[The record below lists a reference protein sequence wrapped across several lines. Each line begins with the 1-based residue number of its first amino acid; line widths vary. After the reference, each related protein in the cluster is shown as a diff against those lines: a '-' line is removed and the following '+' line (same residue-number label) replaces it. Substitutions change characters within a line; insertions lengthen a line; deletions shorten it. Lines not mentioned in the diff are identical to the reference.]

1 MDSNAQRSAG
11 SDGRLPARTG
21 RRTIALGVLL
31 AGALGAGVYAVAS
44 AQQPQIPT
52 LQVADETNVKGDGLV
67 KIFSRSDMTHTGSF
81 EVHINVQGIGPA
93 GYPAGTLVIDKL
105 SMNDSALQG
114 TIKATLIEQVTST
127 GRATPTAF
135 LNGRCVAEGLKGG
148 RFWMMITDNTRDPGP
163 KTTPDIVSFLIFD
176 ATGKRVAY
184 GTGPVVK
191 GNILVAP
198 TPN

>member
-1 MDSNAQRSAG
+1 MESNAPRSAG
-11 SDGRLPARTG
+11 SEGRRPAPVS
-21 RRTIALGVLL
+21 RRTIALGLLL
-31 AGALGAGVYAVAS
+31 AAALGAGVLAVAA

-67 KIFSRSDMTHTGSF
+67 KIVSRSDTAHTGSF

-93 GYPAGTLVIDKL
+93 GYPTGTLVIDKL
-105 SMNDSALQG
+105 SMNDSTLQG

-135 LNGRCVAEGLKGG
+135 LNGRCVADGLKGG
-148 RFWMMITDNTRDPGP
+148 RFWMMITDNTREPGP
-163 KTTPDIVSFLIFD
+163 KATPDIVSFLIFD
-176 ATGKRVAY
+176 QTGKRVAY
-184 GTGPVVK
+184 GTGPVVR
-191 GNILVAP
+191 GNITVAP